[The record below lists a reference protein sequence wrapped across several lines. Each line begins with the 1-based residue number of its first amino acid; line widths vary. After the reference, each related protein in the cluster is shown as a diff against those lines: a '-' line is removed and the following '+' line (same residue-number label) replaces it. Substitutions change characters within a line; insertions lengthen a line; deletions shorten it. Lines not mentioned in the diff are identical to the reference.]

1 MTAREPKARLLSAKG
16 SPLVRF
22 RARAE
27 PGVVRLGVERDSRRA
42 AKQDQLLELSPS
54 EARELMRA
62 LQGAADRADQLAYQ
76 AARAPVDLPLEV
88 AVEQVAAALEFE
100 PWCACGRPKSECDG
114 SRAGCN
120 RP

>member
-1 MTAREPKARLLSAKG
+1 MTAREPKARLLSSKG

-42 AKQDQLLELSPS
+42 AKQDQLLALSPS

-76 AARAPVDLPLEV
+76 AARAPADLPLEV
-88 AVEQVAAALEFE
+88 VVEQVAAALEFE
-100 PWCACGRPKSECDG
+100 PWCACGRPKSKCDG
-114 SRAGCN
+114 SRVGCA
-120 RP
+120 